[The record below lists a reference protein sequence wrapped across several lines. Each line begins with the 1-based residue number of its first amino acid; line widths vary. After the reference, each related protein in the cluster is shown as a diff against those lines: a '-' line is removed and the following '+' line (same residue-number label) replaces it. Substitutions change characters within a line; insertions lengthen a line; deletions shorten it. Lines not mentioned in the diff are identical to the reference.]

1 MPWLSE
7 ALEEVIKELGIRKSV
22 VSNRARDVW
31 GEAVGDLINANTT
44 LQIVDKDKLIVIV
57 SNDAWRQELSFR
69 KEEILKKIN
78 ELIGEEAIK
87 DIIFR

>member
-7 ALEEVIKELGIRKSV
+7 ALDEVIREIGIRKSV

-44 LQIVDKDKLIVIV
+44 LQTVDKDKLIVIV
-57 SNDAWRQELSFR
+57 SNDAWRQELSYR

>member
-57 SNDAWRQELSFR
+57 SNDAWRQELSYR

>member
-7 ALEEVIKELGIRKSV
+7 ALDEVIREIGIRKSV

-57 SNDAWRQELSFR
+57 SNDAWRQELSYR